1 MNKRLEP
8 VSYRQF
14 RFDGQSTDSLL
25 PVQRGDGGALEA
37 KVAMGLARLADE
49 QFEKAGR
56 KAEQFYSAKS
66 SAEARAN
73 APRPITVTQKDGG
86 GYRVYTGSGIEQA
99 KALLRDE
106 EGFRPQPYWDTNAH
120 RVGYGSDTTTLADGR
135 SVKVTQ
141 GMTVSRADAER
152 DLDYRL
158 SAREGAQVRKQ
169 LGAAFDQLP
178 ASAQAALY
186 SVGYNYGS
194 LPEAVVAA
202 GRTGNLGALADAV
215 AALPANRGRRQREA
229 AMIRGA
235 TGSARQSEA
244 RLRPFEP
251 GEKIDNPDGSYST
264 ERTETFQLPDGGW
277 VNLPT
282 LWMAKEGAVDLAG
295 NEEDVIAAAHEFEAA
310 SGKRFKRFKTVEEAE
325 ASARARSEH
334 GGANAGSAFED
345 APPAAASSGPVTITP
360 GAAGTW
366 RPTGRD
372 TIAGRAYDIAGT
384 KTYLQE
390 LRFTMLQDQD
400 AVYEAYKDDPAMLE
414 KALGELETAHM
425 RDHVFPEIA
434 DEYSL
439 DFRKMA
445 YTRVQ
450 QAREEFNARQKAR
463 DRNDFLDRVG
473 TLEERKAQ
481 AFARAGMGDVGAN
494 MVLASLQNDIDSHI
508 DSAVARGI
516 YTPEEAKRAAK
527 ESRDGLMAGVYTAQA
542 ANKRPEE
549 IAAMRQELYER
560 WSRGEEPDIDAG
572 TMAKIDED
580 LGKAER
586 NRITQDKVA
595 SEALQQRGTDL
606 VNKVARGQTPSP
618 DEIARFELD
627 RGTTPNGPEIVNST
641 LARMRVADA
650 LRNRPVGTV
659 ERDLDKMLQD
669 KDGRVNPDDLQFAR
683 DKIKEYR
690 TNLQNDPLGQ
700 AEALGIIPP
709 VMPIPT
715 DGTATPDQIRDAVA
729 YRRGAAEAV
738 ASHFGVPPRYFRP
751 GEAEAIIATAAENP
765 DALVAFT
772 QGVRDSF
779 GSKAGAVLAEFSEEG
794 PALAHAAGLSI
805 ATGDMGTARAV
816 ADAMMMKRQKQLP
829 DLTPETA
836 RAVDNFGLSAVSGA
850 FAADPKTQN
859 AALQTA
865 QLLFQREAAR
875 QGINVADIKEE
886 GSPAQTLYLRVLD
899 KALGARTVGGEAY
912 GGIGE
917 VNGAKI
923 IVPSD
928 MRKDQP
934 AQLLGDITDAQL
946 AQLPKINTLNDFKI
960 SASRIRGGTL
970 VNVGD
975 GRYLVALGEANGDDP
990 QYLVGEGNRPWVLDI
1005 RQLQE
1010 IAAQP
1015 APNRIGGFN
1024 PFGWQP

>member
-8 VSYRQF
+8 VTYKRF
-14 RFDGQSTDSLL
+14 RFDGKSADGQSTDSLL
-25 PVQRGDGGALEA
+25 SVQRGDGGALEA

-49 QFEKAGR
+49 QFEKAANIATRMG
-56 KAEQFYSAKS
+56 AEAS
-66 SAEARAN
+66 SAEARAK

-86 GYRVYTGSGIEQA
+86 GYRVYTGSAIEQA

-106 EGFRPQPYWDTNAH
+106 EGFRPSPYWDTDAH
-120 RVGYGSDTTTLADGR
+120 RVGYGSDTVTLADGR
-135 SVKVTQ
+135 SIRVTQ

-194 LPEAVVAA
+194 LPDKVVAA
-202 GRTGNLGALADAV
+202 ARTGNLGAIADAV
-215 AALPANRGRRQREA
+215 AALPANSKRRQREA

-235 TGSARQSEA
+235 TGPAA
-244 RLRPFEP
+244 PA
-251 GEKIDNPDGSYST
+251 G
-264 ERTETFQLPDGGW
+264 
-277 VNLPT
+277 
-282 LWMAKEGAVDLAG
+282 EGAPEAG
-295 NEEDVIAAAHEFEAA
+295 
-310 SGKRFKRFKTVEEAE
+310 
-325 ASARARSEH
+325 
-334 GGANAGSAFED
+334 
-345 APPAAASSGPVTITP
+345 AASSGPVTITP
-360 GAAGTW
+360 GAAGGW
-366 RPTGRD
+366 RPSGKD
-372 TIAGRAYDIAGT
+372 TAYGRAYDIAGT

-390 LRFTMLQDQD
+390 LRFTMVQDMD

-450 QAREEFNARQKAR
+450 QAREEFNTRQKAR

-473 TLEERKAQ
+473 ALEERKAQ

-527 ESRDGLMAGVYTAQA
+527 ESRDGLMVGVYTAQA

-659 ERDLDKMLQD
+659 ERDLDKLLQD

-990 QYLVGEGNRPWVLDI
+990 QYLVGEGNRPWILDI